1 MFIIFLT
8 VVFINKGELMEW
20 EKSLF
25 ADQEKT
31 HLSLVYFNN
40 IPNDY
45 YILGGGLYQNGENH
59 HFI

>member
-1 MFIIFLT
+1 
-8 VVFINKGELMEW
+8 MEW